1 MNQIYLNNNLLLIK
15 VKKTPLII
23 RIVLFIFTFLFF
35 LFPLA
40 WIASLFI
47 GKQLTVV
54 AIILTGIFL
63 FSGVYL
69 LRLTLWNTYGE
80 EKIYINP
87 TKLTYEVSYGWF
99 KDRVR
104 EVETLN
110 LDYYIKPHPSGDDI
124 GVLAMR
130 SGTTEIESVIPL
142 KSILL
147 EDLIVNLKNLKS

>member
-1 MNQIYLNNNLLLIK
+1 M
-15 VKKTPLII
+15 
-23 RIVLFIFTFLFF
+23 
-35 LFPLA
+35 
-40 WIASLFI
+40 
-47 GKQLTVV
+47 

-87 TKLTYEVSYGWF
+87 TKLNYEVSYGWF

-104 EVETLN
+104 EMETLN
-110 LDYYIKPHPSGDDI
+110 LDYYIKPHPSGEDI

-147 EDLIVNLKNLKS
+147 EDLIINLKNLKS

>member
-1 MNQIYLNNNLLLIK
+1 MNQIFLKDNLLTLK

-23 RIVLFIFTFLFF
+23 RIVLFIFTFLLF

-47 GKQLTVV
+47 GAQINVMS
-54 AIILTGIFL
+54 IILIGIFL
-63 FSGVYL
+63 FAGIYL

-87 TKLTYEVSYGWF
+87 NKLTYDVSYGWF

-104 EVETLN
+104 EMETLN
-110 LDYYIKPHPSGDDI
+110 LDYYIKPHPSGENKGI
-124 GVLAMR
+124 LLLKN
-130 SGTTEIESVIPL
+130 GTTEIESVIPL
-142 KSILL
+142 ENSLL
-147 EDLIVNLKNLKS
+147 EDLITDLKNLKS